1 MKLPAGTIP
10 PASVLPA
17 RATVLR
23 RGSTSL
29 LVDRRG
35 TCLGIL
41 ALLLAGGLAAWS
53 LGLGEFRFTSEDI
66 GRILLGGGTLIEH
79 DVVVGTRLPRAIV
92 AVLVGAALGASGQ
105 VLQRIAANP
114 LASPDVLGISTGAS
128 LGALVSLLV
137 IGGSAVVTMMG
148 ALAGAAVASVL
159 VIGIAHKHGAS
170 GYRIILV
177 GIGVGA
183 LGSSLIALLLTRAD
197 NYAAHS
203 AAIWLTGSL
212 SNRGW
217 THVQV
222 IVVAL
227 LLGVPALVVL
237 ARHLPVLE
245 LGDDLAQMLAGRAA
259 ALRIGLV
266 AVACGLA
273 ALATAAAGPIAFV
286 ALVAPQIARL
296 LLGGRAAGP
305 FLAAAV
311 GSVLVISADL
321 AAKHLFPVELP
332 VGILTAC
339 LGAPVLLV
347 LLARAAR
354 KGSG

>member
-1 MKLPAGTIP
+1 M
-10 PASVLPA
+10 LPA

-35 TCLGIL
+35 TTIGVL
-41 ALLLAGGLAAWS
+41 ALLLALGLAAWS
-53 LGLGEFRFTSEDI
+53 LGLGELRFTSEDI

-128 LGALVSLLV
+128 LGALVSLLL
-137 IGGSAVVTMMG
+137 IGGSAVVTMVG
-148 ALAGAAVASVL
+148 ALAGAAIASVL
-159 VIGIAHKHGAS
+159 VIGIAHRQGAS

-183 LGSSLIALLLTRAD
+183 LGSSLIALILTRAES
-197 NYAAHS
+197 YAAHS

-222 IVVAL
+222 IAVAL
-227 LLGVPALVVL
+227 LVGVPALAVL
-237 ARHLPVLE
+237 SRHLPVLE
-245 LGDDLAQMLAGRAA
+245 LGDDLAQILAGRAA

-286 ALVAPQIARL
+286 ALVAPQISRL
-296 LLGGRAAGP
+296 LLGGRTGGP
-305 FLAAAV
+305 FLSAGIGA
-311 GSVLVISADL
+311 VLVISADL

-354 KGSG
+354 KGSA

>member
-1 MKLPAGTIP
+1 MNI
-10 PASVLPA
+10 LPA
-17 RATVLR
+17 RARVLR
-23 RGSTSL
+23 HGSASIIVDRPSTSI
-29 LVDRRG
+29 
-35 TCLGIL
+35 GII
-41 ALLLAGGLAAWS
+41 ALLLAAGLAWWS
-53 LGLGEFRFTSEDI
+53 LGLGELRLTSDDI
-66 GRILLGGGTLIEH
+66 TRIMVGGGTLIEH
-79 DVVVGTRLPRAIV
+79 DVVVSTRLPRAIV

-105 VLQRIAANP
+105 ILQRIAANP

-128 LGALVSLLV
+128 LGALVSLLL
-137 IGGSAVVTMMG
+137 IGGSAVVTMVG
-148 ALAGAAVASVL
+148 ALVGAAIAGML
-159 VIGIAHKHGAS
+159 VTGIAYGHGAT

-183 LGSSLIALLLTRAD
+183 LGSSLIALILTRAD

-217 THVQV
+217 THVHV
-222 IVVAL
+222 ITMALVV
-227 LLGVPALVVL
+227 GVPLLAVL

-245 LGDDLAQMLAGRAA
+245 LGDDLAQILAGRAA

-286 ALVAPQIARL
+286 ALVAPQISRL
-296 LLGGRAAGP
+296 LLGGRTGGP
-305 FLAAAV
+305 FLSAAIGA
-311 GSVLVISADL
+311 VLVISADL

-354 KGSG
+354 KGSF